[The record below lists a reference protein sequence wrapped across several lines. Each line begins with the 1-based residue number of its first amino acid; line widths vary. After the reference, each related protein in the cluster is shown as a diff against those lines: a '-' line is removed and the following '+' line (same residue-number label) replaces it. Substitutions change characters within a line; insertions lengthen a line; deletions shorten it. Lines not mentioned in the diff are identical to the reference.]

1 MTLLLP
7 QPGRPLGVVA
17 ALVFTTL
24 AAAAHAAD
32 RPRVGLVLGGGGAR
46 GAAHI
51 GVLEVLEELRVP
63 VDCVAG
69 TSMGA
74 LVAGAW
80 VAGVSP
86 GRMRRE
92 MAKADWND
100 MFQDDPAFSEL
111 SFRNKRLSQRYLP
124 ASEMGVSERGVQFP
138 PGVVLGQKIKLFFNS
153 LVHDNFGEREI
164 QDLGLP
170 LSIVATDIG
179 SGDKVVFR
187 DGSLTTAMRASMSV
201 PGLLAPVEYRD
212 RKLVD
217 GGLVDNVPI
226 EEVRSRCQAE
236 VIIAVNVGSPLL
248 KPDQVGSLLSV
259 SAQMVNILTEQNVAR
274 SLATLR
280 PGDIYIRP
288 DLEDISAADFD
299 RNSEAADLGRK
310 AAEAAAPQLA
320 QLAVEPLQYATWQR
334 QIVAGNDEVPR
345 VDAIEIAG
353 LARIDPQAVRDD
365 IGQEVGKPLDT
376 GRLYDDLMR
385 IFGEGYYQSVDYA
398 LLSTRERNILRI
410 VPVEKPWGPS
420 YLRLG
425 VNLEIADQGANFDL
439 RLGYQRTMLNKLG
452 GELLLTGQIG
462 SRNSLGIDFY
472 QPLDP
477 TQTFFV
483 EPIAGIDR
491 RLAPIYEDDQKIA
504 EYRIRTTAVELGAG
518 INVARLGQLRAGW
531 LGKKLWGWLET
542 GLPIFPTGEAQYDG
556 PFAGLDFD
564 QMNRLYFPTQGW
576 STRLRYFSTNG
587 PDYDFSRLDARAEG
601 VLSFGEYVLGGV
613 ASYTGSPRGRLP
625 FFDAATLGG
634 FLNLSAFAPGQLVGD
649 DTSYAQLRLER
660 IIGVLPI
667 GLRGDIRVGLALE
680 AARRGE
686 AYSETQLTGWVN
698 SASLY
703 LGGETPLGPI
713 YLGYGYSTSGNWNIY
728 LFLGTP

>member
-1 MTLLLP
+1 MTLLL
-7 QPGRPLGVVA
+7 QHLGRQLG
-17 ALVFTTL
+17 ALAVLVLAGL
-24 AAAAHAAD
+24 AADADATD

-92 MAKADWND
+92 MAKADWID
-100 MFQDDPAFSEL
+100 MFQDNPEFSEL
-111 SFRNKRLSQRYLP
+111 SFRNKRQSQRFLP
-124 ASEMGVSERGVQFP
+124 GSETGVSERGVQFP

-153 LVHDNFGEREI
+153 LVHADYGEREI
-164 QDLGLP
+164 QQLGLP
-170 LSIVATDIG
+170 LSIIATDIG
-179 SGDKVVFR
+179 TGEKVVFR

-201 PGLLAPVEYRD
+201 PGLLAPVEYRG

-217 GGLVDNVPI
+217 GGLVDNVPLD
-226 EEVRSRCQAE
+226 EVRNRCQAE

-248 KPDQVGSLLSV
+248 KPEEVGSLLSV

-274 SLATLR
+274 SLATLA
-280 PGDIYIRP
+280 PGDVYIKP
-288 DLEDISAADFD
+288 DLEGISASAFD
-299 RNSEAADLGRK
+299 RNGEAADRGRR
-310 AAEAAAPQLA
+310 AAEAMASQLA
-320 QLAVEPLQYATWQR
+320 RLSVEPWQFAKWQTEITAGTER
-334 QIVAGNDEVPR
+334 APRIDEIEIVGLGR
-345 VDAIEIAG
+345 VDPE
-353 LARIDPQAVRDD
+353 AVKPLIRQKE
-365 IGQEVGKPLDT
+365 GEPLDT
-376 GRLYDDLMR
+376 ARLNEDLLR
-385 IFGEGYYQSVDYA
+385 IFGDGHYQSVDYT
-398 LLSTRERNILRI
+398 LLTTRERNILRV
-410 VPVEKPWGPS
+410 VPVEKEWGPS

-439 RLGYQRTMLNKLG
+439 RLGYQRTMLNRLG
-452 GELLLTGQIG
+452 GEVLITGQIG
-462 SRNSLGIDFY
+462 SRSGLGIDFY

-477 TQTFFV
+477 AQTFFI
-483 EPIAGIDR
+483 EPIAGMDR
-491 RLAPIYEDDQKIA
+491 RLAPIYDRNQKVA
-504 EYRIRTTAVELGAG
+504 EYKIRTAVVEFGAG
-518 INVARLGQLRAGW
+518 VNVARLGQIRAGW
-531 LGKKLWGWLET
+531 LDKTLRGWLET
-542 GLPIFPTGEAQYDG
+542 GSPIFPTGQSKYDG
-556 PFAGLDFD
+556 PFVGLDFD

-576 STRLRYFSTNG
+576 STRLRYFSSGG
-587 PDYDFSRLDARAEG
+587 PDGDFSRLDARAEG
-601 VLSFGEYVLGGV
+601 VVSFGKHVLGGV

-634 FLNLSAFAPGQLVGD
+634 FLNMTAFAPGQLVGD
-649 DTSYAQLRLER
+649 DTTYGQLRLER

-667 GLRGDIRVGLALE
+667 GLRGDIRVGVALE
-680 AARRGE
+680 AARRGVVD
-686 AYSETQLTGWVN
+686 SETKLTGWLN

-703 LGGETPLGPI
+703 LGGETPLGPV